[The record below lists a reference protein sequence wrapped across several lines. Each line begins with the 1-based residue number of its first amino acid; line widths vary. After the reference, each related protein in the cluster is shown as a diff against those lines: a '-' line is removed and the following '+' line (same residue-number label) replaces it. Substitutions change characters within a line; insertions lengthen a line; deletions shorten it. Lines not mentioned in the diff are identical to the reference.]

1 MWEYTIPMAIKRLP
15 IGLQTFS
22 ELINNNYYYVDK
34 TSFVYKLVSTGKFYF
49 LSRPRRFGKTLFLDT
64 LAEAL
69 MGRKELFKGLYLYD
83 KYDFTSH
90 PVIRLTFGSGDYKEI
105 STIFKELAY
114 IFKENYEALSLT
126 PEYTFEDYRN
136 CFKHLIKEAYERYQ
150 RPVVILID
158 EYDKPI
164 LDNLTRP
171 DVAREARDILKNLY
185 SVLKDYDRY
194 IRLAFI
200 TGVSKFS
207 KLSLFSGLNNLEDIT
222 VKSDFGEI
230 CGYTQEDLDTVFAD
244 AMEGARMDLVQLWYN
259 GYSYLGKKLYNP
271 FDILLFLSNGKTFSN
286 YWWQTGSPSF
296 LIEVLKRQRYYL
308 PELENTSASEELL
321 NAFDIDR
328 IDIRALLWQAGYLT
342 IKNVQGDALGGRSF
356 LLGIPNAEVQ
366 RSLNEFFLNYL
377 GPRID
382 YAVQYRSPLMT
393 ALENADIDTVLNMLK
408 GLFAGIP
415 YNNYV
420 NNEIVSAE
428 GFWASLVYV
437 FFATLG
443 YRVVCEDATNQGRI
457 DMTLETFT
465 DVFIIEFKVD
475 TAEPP
480 LQQIERRRYW
490 EKYQGLGKSIHL
502 LGITFSSEER
512 NVTAWEKRSLDA

>member
-1 MWEYTIPMAIKRLP
+1 MVTKYLP

-22 ELINNNYYYVDK
+22 KIRDGNFYYVDK
-34 TSFVYKLVSTGKFYF
+34 TPYVEKLASRGGFYF
-49 LSRPRRFGKTLFLDT
+49 LSRPRRFGKSLFLDT
-64 LAEAL
+64 LAEA
-69 MGRKELFKGLYLYD
+69 MAGNRELFKGLYLYD
-83 KYDFTSH
+83 RYDFKSH
-90 PVIRLTFGSGDYKEI
+90 PVIRLSFGSGDYKDS
-105 STIFKELAY
+105 STIIKELAFV
-114 IFKENYEALSLT
+114 FKENYETLSLK
-126 PEYTFEDYRN
+126 PEYAFEDYRN
-136 CFKHLIKEAYERYQ
+136 CFKHLIKESYDRYEA
-150 RPVVILID
+150 PVVVLID

-164 LDNLTRP
+164 LDNLTRG
-171 DVAREARDILKNLY
+171 DIAREARDILKNLY

-194 IRLAFI
+194 IRLVFI

-222 VKSDFGEI
+222 VNPDFGEV
-230 CGYTQEDLDTVFAD
+230 CGYTQEDLETVFAD

-286 YWWQTGSPSF
+286 YWWQTGSPGF
-296 LIEVLKRQRYYL
+296 LIEILKRQRYYL
-308 PELENTSASEELL
+308 PDLENSRASEELL

-342 IKNVQGDALGGRSF
+342 IKQVEDDPLGGRAF
-356 LLGIPNAEVQ
+356 ILGVPNAEVQ
-366 RSLNEFFLNYL
+366 RSLNEYFLTYL
-377 GPRID
+377 GNRVD
-382 YAVQYRSPLMT
+382 YTVQYRSPLMT
-393 ALENADIDTVLNMLK
+393 ALERADIDTVVNMLK
-408 GLFAGIP
+408 SLFAGIP

-437 FFATLG
+437 FFATMG

-475 TAEPP
+475 SAEAP

-490 EKYQGLGKSIHL
+490 EKYQSLGKRIHL
-502 LGITFSSEER
+502 LGITFSAEER
-512 NVTAWEKRSLDA
+512 NITAWEKRSLDA

>member
-1 MWEYTIPMAIKRLP
+1 MAIKRLP
-15 IGLQTFS
+15 IGMQTFS
-22 ELINNNYYYVDK
+22 ELIKNNYYYVDK
-34 TSFVYKLVSTGKFYF
+34 TPFVYKLVSSGKFYF

-64 LAEAL
+64 LAEA
-69 MGRKELFKGLYLYD
+69 MAGNRELFKGLYLYD
-83 KYDFTSH
+83 KYDFKSH
-90 PVIRLTFGSGDYKEI
+90 PVIRLSFGSGDYSKLQSELETAFELMFSNNYRELKLPRPDA
-105 STIFKELAY
+105 STYKNPKLALADLIQRAY
-114 IFKENYEALSLT
+114 DRYEA
-126 PEYTFEDYRN
+126 
-136 CFKHLIKEAYERYQ
+136 
-150 RPVVILID
+150 PVAVLID

-171 DVAREARDILKNLY
+171 EVAREARDILKNLY

-222 VKSDFGEI
+222 VDPAFGEI
-230 CGYTQEDLDTVFAD
+230 CGYTQEDLETDFAE

-271 FDILLFLSNGKTFSN
+271 FDILLFLSKGKTFSN
-286 YWWQTGSPSF
+286 YWWQTGSPGF
-296 LIEVLKRQRYYL
+296 LIEILKRQRYYL
-308 PELENTSASEELL
+308 PDLENSRASEELL

-342 IKNVQGDALGGRSF
+342 IKDIQTNPMGVRFFTLGV
-356 LLGIPNAEVQ
+356 PNIEVQ
-366 RSLNEFFLNYL
+366 YSLNQFFLYYL
-377 GPRID
+377 SDSQDLPIKFGSQIE
-382 YAVQYRSPLMT
+382 A
-393 ALENADIDTVLNMLK
+393 ALERADLEALVGVLK
-408 GLFAGIP
+408 SLFAGIP

-437 FFATLG
+437 FLSAIG

-480 LQQIERRRYW
+480 LGQIERRRYW
-490 EKYQGLGKSIHL
+490 EKYQGLGKRIHL

-512 NVTAWEKRSLDA
+512 NITGWEAKSI